1 LGRTRRCP
9 GITLKPW
16 HEIGRSAREELRD
29 ARPGCME
36 ACRLNRVAGGEGVN
50 RSFLIQPKANGYLH
64 GKLQD
69 GSVKVFSAL
78 I

>member
-1 LGRTRRCP
+1 
-9 GITLKPW
+9 
-16 HEIGRSAREELRD
+16 
-29 ARPGCME
+29 ME
-36 ACRLNRVAGGEGVN
+36 ACRLNRVAGGESVN
-50 RSFLIQPKANGYLH
+50 RSFLIQPKANGDFH